1 MFLKK
6 SKKAPPKYYIWVL
19 LGIIVFGLILWLW
32 QSWGAKLP
40 EDPRQAVR
48 EVAEKMAKIRTVD
61 LVIEHTLTA
70 PYSADIAVEAVVEV
84 ELPSDYLGRMKITG
98 PEVFMKELPFSAEQ
112 EFASLNGKKYTRDA
126 GQAEWVDHSVNP
138 EYVPFLNV
146 EPLAF
151 LNFSLDRGEVARE
164 KDEQIGAENYAV
176 YSFGYSQEAVGEAIK
191 PLGLL
196 IDEIPAEAEVRGK
209 IWIDPRTRY
218 LHKQQVEVMV
228 PEIGGEKV
236 ETVFSDY
243 GGLFLVS
250 PFEKVVSAT
259 PSTTDPA
266 QESAGQERAERNQKR
281 QVDLLAIK
289 AALEKIYDDDRV
301 YPEAPEAVNLSNDQA
316 EVHQKLLKYLKE
328 VPADPQ
334 SPKYYYAYKCT
345 GGEQYELTGIQ
356 ESDSGDPKVIFLTQR
371 FDYFEE
377 KNR

>member
-1 MFLKK
+1 
-6 SKKAPPKYYIWVL
+6 
-19 LGIIVFGLILWLW
+19 
-32 QSWGAKLP
+32 
-40 EDPRQAVR
+40 
-48 EVAEKMAKIRTVD
+48 
-61 LVIEHTLTA
+61 
-70 PYSADIAVEAVVEV
+70 
-84 ELPSDYLGRMKITG
+84 
-98 PEVFMKELPFSAEQ
+98 
-112 EFASLNGKKYTRDA
+112 
-126 GQAEWVDHSVNP
+126 
-138 EYVPFLNV
+138 
-146 EPLAF
+146 
-151 LNFSLDRGEVARE
+151 
-164 KDEQIGAENYAV
+164 
-176 YSFGYSQEAVGEAIK
+176 
-191 PLGLL
+191 
-196 IDEIPAEAEVRGK
+196 
-209 IWIDPRTRY
+209 
-218 LHKQQVEVMV
+218 MV